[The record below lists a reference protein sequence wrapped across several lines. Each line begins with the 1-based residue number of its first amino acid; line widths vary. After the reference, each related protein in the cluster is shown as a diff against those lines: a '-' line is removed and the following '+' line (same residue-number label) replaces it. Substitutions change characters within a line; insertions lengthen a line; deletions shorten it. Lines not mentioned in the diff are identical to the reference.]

1 MTRSLQLF
9 TCLVLKQFFKKD
21 DRGIVAILQDHSDLR
36 GDLGLSRVPHFTC
49 LQKAEAKLLTDERIM
64 GLLVA
69 TGLHF
74 ILGMLP
80 GLGPKPDINELIPT
94 MERLPGNVVIRQV
107 LADAGYDSEGNH
119 EACRERY
126 EMDSMESMIP
136 PLVGRAT
143 DKLPIGKYRC
153 QMVLDFK
160 EDEYGQRWQVETVN
174 SMMKRHLGSSIAARN
189 EDARLRELEL

>member
-1 MTRSLQLF
+1 M
-9 TCLVLKQFFKKD
+9 KKEITKEHETQGK
-21 DRGIVAILQDHSDLR
+21 RQVYTSY
-36 GDLGLSRVPHFTC
+36 S
-49 LQKAEAKLLTDERIM
+49 KL

-80 GLGPKPDINELIPT
+80 GLGPKPDTNELIPT
-94 MERLPGNVVIRQV
+94 MERLPGNVVIRQL

-119 EACRERY
+119 EASRERY
-126 EMDSMESMIP
+126 EMESVIP
-136 PLVGRAT
+136 PLVGRPT
-143 DKLPIGKYRC
+143 DKLPSGKYRC

-160 EDEYGQRWQVETVN
+160 EEEYGQRWQVETVN

-189 EDARLRELEL
+189 EDARLRELELKGLTFNFLRMAA